1 MRAMYDSKT
10 KTMDDHGIR
19 VFLTK
24 EAKYQSWL
32 DVEAALAKAQGEL
45 GIIPKNAADK
55 INEMCKLENIDFAE
69 MDRIYQEIGHG
80 FVPFLKVLV
89 KACGKETGKFVHYGA
104 TTQNIQQSAQLLN
117 MYRIHQKL
125 VKVVANILE
134 NLADLAEKHK
144 NTVMAGRTHGR
155 HAIPITYGYKVSIW
169 INDFIDTIE
178 RLREAEKRVFQIMMG
193 GAIGAFN
200 SLGEEGR
207 KVQQRVADILGMHAM
222 EIPSRNINAHKIEY
236 IMNLALLAS
245 NCHKIAEEVYTTSIE
260 EYGEVSEGFKK
271 GTIGSSTMPHK
282 INPKLSKGIIANSQ
296 KIYSLPQIGLVANA
310 RPFEADSS
318 SYMVFEAISEE
329 AISLIIEIIL
339 RTEELT
345 RDIIIHKEKMYENV
359 LVNKGLDN
367 SEYIMMKIAE
377 KIGKEEAHSLLYRL
391 AMESITTK
399 KEFAEVLMQDEKINS
414 VFTIREV
421 EEMLKPESYIGLS
434 EVFANE
440 MAKKARL
447 TAELI
452 DKQTSS

>member
-10 KTMDDHGIR
+10 KTMHDHGIR
-19 VFLTK
+19 KLLTK

-45 GIIPKNAADK
+45 GIIPKEAAEK
-55 INEMCKLENIDFAE
+55 ITVACKIENIDLEE

-89 KACGKETGKFVHYGA
+89 KACDKESGKYIHFGA

-117 MYRIHQKL
+117 MYKIHQKL
-125 VKVVANILE
+125 LKVVARILE
-134 NLADLAEKHK
+134 NLGELADKHK
-144 NTVMAGRTHGR
+144 DTIMAGRTHGR
-155 HAIPITYGYKVSIW
+155 HAIPITYGYKISVW
-169 INDFIDTIE
+169 INDFIATVE
-178 RLREAEKRVFQIMMG
+178 RLRESEKRVFQIMMG

-200 SLGEEGR
+200 SLGEDGR
-207 KVQQRVADILGMHAM
+207 KVQQRVAEILSMYSM

-271 GTIGSSTMPHK
+271 GTVGSSTMPHK

-318 SYMVFEAISEE
+318 SYMVFDATLEE

-345 RDIIIHKEKMYENV
+345 KDIVVYKEKMYENV
-359 LVNKGLDN
+359 QINKGLDN

-377 KIGKEEAHSLLYRL
+377 RVGKDQAHSLLYHL
-391 AMESITTK
+391 SM
-399 KEFAEVLMQDEKINS
+399 EVLNNGRDFEEILLQSEKINS
-414 VFTIREV
+414 VFTIKEI
-421 EEMLKPESYIGLS
+421 EQMLKPESYIGLS
-434 EVFANE
+434 EVFAVE
-440 MAKKARL
+440 MAKKARVI
-447 TAELI
+447 AKVIE
-452 DKQTSS
+452 K